1 MTGASLKFDNAL
13 TAVENSVIAATFI
26 VLTVLA
32 FINVVSR
39 YVLHASLS
47 WSHEIIIGLAVYM
60 IMIGMSAAIR
70 LRAHPDFTALR
81 DSAPPALR
89 RILELL
95 VAVAMFGFL
104 AVLLWLGMDM
114 VGSQLERGRTTA
126 ALDLPQWILSL
137 AIPVG
142 AVLGMIRVAQMA
154 VITIRHRE
162 PEATAPELLP
172 GG

>member
-1 MTGASLKFDNAL
+1 MASRTLSFDKAL
-13 TAVENSVIAATFI
+13 TTVENTVIATTFL

-39 YVLHASLS
+39 YLLHASLS
-47 WSHEIIIGLAVYM
+47 WSNEIVVGLAVYT

-81 DSAPPALR
+81 DTAPPALR
-89 RILELL
+89 RFVVLL
-95 VAVAMFGFL
+95 VALAMFAFL

-114 VGSQLERGRTTA
+114 VTSQLERGRTTA
-126 ALDLPQWILSL
+126 ALGLPQWILSL
-137 AIPVG
+137 ALPVG

-154 VITIRHRE
+154 VTTIRHRE
-162 PEATAPELLP
+162 PETAPELLP